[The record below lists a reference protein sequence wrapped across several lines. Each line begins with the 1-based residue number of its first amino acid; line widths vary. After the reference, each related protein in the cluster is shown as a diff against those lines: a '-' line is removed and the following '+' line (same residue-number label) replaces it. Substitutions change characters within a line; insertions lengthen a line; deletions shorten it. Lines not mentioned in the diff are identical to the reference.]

1 MKTFRSYDPILCYAH
16 RLNNILKG
24 TFFQKNEYSSIKL
37 LPLAY
42 STSSSSEVD
51 DDGDDGDDGIHFNG
65 VSKPIHIKKKKLD
78 VSISH
83 IEQTVMTIKVIDIPP
98 AAQQVIKPILECKAF
113 AKYIKKVNIKQLT
126 NKTCLVNCF
135 SFT

>member
-1 MKTFRSYDPILCYAH
+1 MKAFRSYDPILCYAH
-16 RLNNILKG
+16 RLNNILKR
-24 TFFQKNEYSSIKL
+24 TFFQNDEYSSIKL

-51 DDGDDGDDGIHFNG
+51 DDDDDGIHFNG

-98 AAQQVIKPILECKAF
+98 AAQQVIKTILECKAM